1 MNVRNRASIMY
12 SALPRQVCFIF
23 LLILLVTLNFY
34 KANATPCFDN
44 PKSAYQY
51 LLQQEKLTTQANTQ
65 MGININRATES
76 ELVSLHGIGS
86 SKAQAI
92 ILYREMFGDFKS
104 VDDLQKV
111 KGIGPKTIEKNRA
124 RLQIRN

>member
-1 MNVRNRASIMY
+1 MNARSRSSCAYASIQKRIY
-12 SALPRQVCFIF
+12 VTFLFIVVFTSALNHAQ
-23 LLILLVTLNFY
+23 
-34 KANATPCFDN
+34 AEPCFDN

-51 LLQQEKLTTQANTQ
+51 LLQQEKLTYQANTQ

-92 ILYREMFGDFKS
+92 ILYREMFGDFKT

>member
-1 MNVRNRASIMY
+1 MNARSRSSVAYASIPKGIYVTFLFIAVFTSALNRAQ
-12 SALPRQVCFIF
+12 AE
-23 LLILLVTLNFY
+23 
-34 KANATPCFDN
+34 PCFDN

-92 ILYREMFGDFKS
+92 ILYREMFGDFKT

-111 KGIGPKTIEKNRA
+111 KGIGPKTIEKNRT
-124 RLQIRN
+124 RLRVQ